1 MKRFSFVFAYIIL
14 MAIPAS
20 ITTYFVADNIDVKTM
35 IVIILISLFVGGILE
50 IWAVKQGRRDK
61 FYIWEY
67 NNRTTLGKKILG
79 VAVEDLILFLIL
91 TPIFCISMWEFV
103 KKFVVVDNI
112 MFYVLVPVG
121 IAFILVTYFVVF
133 KLTDSANDKR
143 K

>member
-1 MKRFSFVFAYIIL
+1 MKKFSFVFAYIIL

-20 ITTYFVADNIDVKTM
+20 ITTYFASDSIDIRTM
-35 IVIILISLFVGGILE
+35 IIIILISLFVGGILE

-67 NNRTTLGKKILG
+67 NNKTTLGKKILG
-79 VAVEDLILFLIL
+79 VAVEDLVLFLIL

-103 KKFVVVDNI
+103 KKFIRLDDSAFYLLIPTGVV
-112 MFYVLVPVG
+112 L
-121 IAFILVTYFVVF
+121 ILLTYFIVF
-133 KLTDSANDKR
+133 KVTDYPNNKR